1 MVKAKP
7 AKAEVKAAI
16 WSDTG
21 AEARSQAGA
30 ATWAEAGAQSGA
42 EARRLPNGGADVA
55 LH

>member
-1 MVKAKP
+1 MAKAKP
-7 AKAEVKAAI
+7 AEAEAKAAT

-30 ATWAEAGAQSGA
+30 ATWAEAGA
-42 EARRLPNGGADVA
+42 EAIRLPNGGADVA

>member
-30 ATWAEAGAQSGA
+30 ATWAEAGA
-42 EARRLPNGGADVA
+42 EAIRLPNGGADVA

>member
-21 AEARSQAGA
+21 AEARSQAGV
-30 ATWAEAGAQSGA
+30 ATWAEAI
-42 EARRLPNGGADVA
+42 RLPNGGADVA